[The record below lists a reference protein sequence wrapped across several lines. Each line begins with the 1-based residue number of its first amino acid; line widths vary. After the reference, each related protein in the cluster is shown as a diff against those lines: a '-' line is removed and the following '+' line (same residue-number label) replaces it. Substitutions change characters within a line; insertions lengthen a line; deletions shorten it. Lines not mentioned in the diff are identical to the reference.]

1 MVWLPIRSKHYLC
14 QYTSFL
20 LKGRPFRNCP
30 VGNFREEPACSERS
44 GPLAQ
49 GKGRRAQGKIVIWVV
64 LLPAPS
70 SLLSAFKLPFSF
82 NINKHKNMHY
92 QNCSLYLPIVAFFLT
107 LNYLLPIFSNNPAF
121 VFCLR

>member
-1 MVWLPIRSKHYLC
+1 MTDKGASGAATVVAENLYLRIGK
-14 QYTSFL
+14 TLSV
-20 LKGRPFRNCP
+20 K
-30 VGNFREEPACSERS
+30 ERS

-82 NINKHKNMHY
+82 KIIKNEFIITKEFTYCYLINSICFNTY
-92 QNCSLYLPIVAFFLT
+92 FLFFLKD
-107 LNYLLPIFSNNPAF
+107 LPEIP
-121 VFCLR
+121 

>member
-1 MVWLPIRSKHYLC
+1 MTDKGASGAATVVAENLYLRIGK
-14 QYTSFL
+14 TLSV
-20 LKGRPFRNCP
+20 K
-30 VGNFREEPACSERS
+30 ERS

-82 NINKHKNMHY
+82 NVNKHKNMHY

>member
-82 NINKHKNMHY
+82 KIIKNEFIITKEFTYCYLINSICFNTY
-92 QNCSLYLPIVAFFLT
+92 FLFFLKD
-107 LNYLLPIFSNNPAF
+107 LPEIP
-121 VFCLR
+121 